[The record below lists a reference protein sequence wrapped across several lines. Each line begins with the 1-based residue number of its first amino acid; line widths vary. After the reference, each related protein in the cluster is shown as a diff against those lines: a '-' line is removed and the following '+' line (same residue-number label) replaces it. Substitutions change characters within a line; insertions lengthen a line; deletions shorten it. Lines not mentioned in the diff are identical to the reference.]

1 MGVDIILKIAGI
13 GIFTA
18 IVSVILKKSDR
29 DDVATFATLAGL
41 IVVIVLVLDMI
52 SGLFDTI
59 KNLLSIKPSCV
70 LHRTSELVD
79 EVPPR
84 CSYERSAIF
93 PELMTRQRPSRYRD
107 VRFRP
112 YGKQKEANGCAICN
126 WMPLRVAGA

>member
-41 IVVIVLVLDMI
+41 IVVIVLVIDMI

-59 KNLLSIKPSCV
+59 KNLLSI
-70 LHRTSELVD
+70 
-79 EVPPR
+79 
-84 CSYERSAIF
+84 Y
-93 PELMTRQRPSRYRD
+93 
-107 VRFRP
+107 
-112 YGKQKEANGCAICN
+112 
-126 WMPLRVAGA
+126 

>member
-1 MGVDIILKIAGI
+1 MGIEIILKIAGI

-59 KNLLSIKPSCV
+59 KSLLSI
-70 LHRTSELVD
+70 
-79 EVPPR
+79 
-84 CSYERSAIF
+84 Y
-93 PELMTRQRPSRYRD
+93 
-107 VRFRP
+107 
-112 YGKQKEANGCAICN
+112 
-126 WMPLRVAGA
+126 

>member
-1 MGVDIILKIAGI
+1 MGVEIILKIAGI

-59 KNLLSIKPSCV
+59 KSLLSI
-70 LHRTSELVD
+70 
-79 EVPPR
+79 
-84 CSYERSAIF
+84 Y
-93 PELMTRQRPSRYRD
+93 
-107 VRFRP
+107 
-112 YGKQKEANGCAICN
+112 
-126 WMPLRVAGA
+126 

>member
-1 MGVDIILKIAGI
+1 MKMGVDIILKIAGI

-59 KNLLSIKPSCV
+59 KSLLSI
-70 LHRTSELVD
+70 
-79 EVPPR
+79 
-84 CSYERSAIF
+84 Y
-93 PELMTRQRPSRYRD
+93 
-107 VRFRP
+107 
-112 YGKQKEANGCAICN
+112 
-126 WMPLRVAGA
+126 

>member
-1 MGVDIILKIAGI
+1 LKIAGI

-59 KNLLSIKPSCV
+59 KNLLSI
-70 LHRTSELVD
+70 
-79 EVPPR
+79 
-84 CSYERSAIF
+84 Y
-93 PELMTRQRPSRYRD
+93 
-107 VRFRP
+107 
-112 YGKQKEANGCAICN
+112 
-126 WMPLRVAGA
+126 